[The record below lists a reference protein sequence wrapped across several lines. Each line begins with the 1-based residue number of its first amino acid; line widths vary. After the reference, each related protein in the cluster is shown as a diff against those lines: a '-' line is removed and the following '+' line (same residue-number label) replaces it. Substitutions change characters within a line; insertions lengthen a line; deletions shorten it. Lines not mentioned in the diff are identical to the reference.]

1 MKTIHY
7 GYILVLLA
15 AVFFV
20 KYDLFRRAELA
31 KVLRKNNPTTA
42 QNIAPFG
49 TTASPSNGLPVQ
61 KTEPA
66 NPDVFVQRFKKESSQ
81 IAKIQNNPEMV
92 QNRMKDLAEVMAPQ
106 DVQGLFDIIS
116 NDKNDGDQ
124 RALAV
129 ELLSLKNDTT
139 SLMAL
144 QNFVANNVTVNGT
157 KWDRKKE
164 LETIL
169 RAQAVESIAAYPQK
183 DIALST
189 LNYLQHKVDEKF
201 LNDRIGR
208 ATASLSDNTP
218 TFKQQDDAAL
228 KKLLE

>member
-1 MKTIHY
+1 MKTMHY
-7 GYILVLLA
+7 VYILVLLA

-20 KYDLFRRAELA
+20 EYDLSRRVEVVKA
-31 KVLRKNNPTTA
+31 T
-42 QNIAPFG
+42 QNSVPAVV
-49 TTASPSNGLPVQ
+49 VQ
-61 KTEPA
+61 KAAPASAPVEPPA
-66 NPDVFVQRFKKESSQ
+66 PPVNPDIFVQNFKKESLQ
-81 IAKIQNNPEMV
+81 LAKIQNNPELV
-92 QNRMKDLAEVMAPQ
+92 QNRMKALADSMTPQ
-106 DVQGLFDIIS
+106 DVQGLFEVIS
-116 NDKNDGDQ
+116 NDKNNGDQ

-157 KWDRKKE
+157 RWDRKKE

-169 RAQAVESIAAYPQK
+169 RAQAVESIAGYPQR

-189 LNYLQHKVDEKF
+189 LGYLQGKVDEKF

-208 ATASLSDNTP
+208 ATASLTEKAPSL
-218 TFKQQDDAAL
+218 KQQDDDAL

>member
-7 GYILVLLA
+7 VYILVLLA
-15 AVFFV
+15 TVFFV
-20 KYDLFRRAELA
+20 EYDLSRRVEVV
-31 KVLRKNNPTTA
+31 K
-42 QNIAPFG
+42 APKH
-49 TTASPSNGLPVQ
+49 ASPAAVAQKDIPVQ
-61 KTEPA
+61 APVEAPA
-66 NPDVFVQRFKKESSQ
+66 PPPVNPDIFVQKFKKESLQ
-81 IAKIQNNPEMV
+81 LAKIQNNPELV
-92 QNRMKDLAEVMAPQ
+92 QNRMKALADSMTAQ
-106 DVQGLFDIIS
+106 DVQALFEVIS
-116 NDKNDGDQ
+116 NDKNNGDQ

-129 ELLSLKNDTT
+129 ELLSLKNDTA

-169 RAQAVESIAAYPQK
+169 RAQAVESIAAYPQR

-189 LNYLQHKVDEKF
+189 LSFLQQKVDEKF

-208 ATASLSDNTP
+208 ATASLTENAPSL
-218 TFKQQDDAAL
+218 KQQDDDAL

>member
-1 MKTIHY
+1 MKTMHY
-7 GYILVLLA
+7 VYILVLLA

-20 KYDLFRRAELA
+20 EYDLLRRVVVVKAPQA
-31 KVLRKNNPTTA
+31 VPAVAA
-42 QNIAPFG
+42 QKAVPAVPVAPP
-49 TTASPSNGLPVQ
+49 APPV
-61 KTEPA
+61 
-66 NPDVFVQRFKKESSQ
+66 NPDVFVQKFKKESLQ
-81 IAKIQNNPEMV
+81 LAKLQNNPELV
-92 QNRMKDLAEVMAPQ
+92 QNRMKALADSMTPQ
-106 DVQGLFDIIS
+106 DVQGLFEVIS
-116 NDKNDGDQ
+116 NDKNNGDQ

-144 QNFVANNVTVNGT
+144 QNFVANNVTVNGAR
-157 KWDRKKE
+157 WDRKKE

-169 RAQAVESIAAYPQK
+169 RAQAVESIAAYPQR

-189 LNYLQHKVDEKF
+189 LGYLQQKVDEKF

-208 ATASLSDNTP
+208 ATASLTENAPSL
-218 TFKQQDDAAL
+218 KQQDDDAL

>member
-1 MKTIHY
+1 MKTMHY
-7 GYILVLLA
+7 AYILILLA

-20 KYDLFRRAELA
+20 EYDLSRRAEVA
-31 KVLRKNNPTTA
+31 KGPQTTA
-42 QNIAPFG
+42 APVV
-49 TTASPSNGLPVQ
+49 A
-61 KTEPA
+61 KTSKAPDAAIEKVVAPL
-66 NPDVFVQRFKKESSQ
+66 NPDVFVQKFKMEALQ
-81 IAKIQNNPEMV
+81 LAKIQNNPEAV
-92 QNRMKDLAEVMAPQ
+92 QDRLKALADAMSPQ
-106 DVQGLFDIIS
+106 DVQGLFDLIS

-169 RAQAVESIAAYPQK
+169 RAQAVESIAAYPQR

-189 LNYLQHKVDEKF
+189 LGYLQQKVDEKF

-208 ATASLSDNTP
+208 ATASITENAPSL
-218 TFKQQDDAAL
+218 KQQDDEAL

>member
-1 MKTIHY
+1 MKTMHY
-7 GYILVLLA
+7 FYILVLLA

-20 KYDLFRRAELA
+20 EYDLSRRVEVTKASARPVNGVIA
-31 KVLRKNNPTTA
+31 KNIPPANVPVAAPPAPPVNPD
-42 QNIAPFG
+42 IF
-49 TTASPSNGLPVQ
+49 VQ
-61 KTEPA
+61 K
-66 NPDVFVQRFKKESSQ
+66 FKKESLQ
-81 IAKIQNNPEMV
+81 LAKIQNNPELV
-92 QNRMKDLAEVMAPQ
+92 QSRMKALADSMIPQ
-106 DVQGLFDIIS
+106 DVQGLFEVIS
-116 NDKNDGDQ
+116 NDKNNGDQ

-169 RAQAVESIAAYPQK
+169 RAQAVESIAAYPQR

-189 LNYLQHKVDEKF
+189 LGYLQQRVDEKF

-208 ATASLSDNTP
+208 ATASLTENAPSL
-218 TFKQQDDAAL
+218 KQQDDDAL

>member
-1 MKTIHY
+1 MKTMHY
-7 GYILVLLA
+7 VYILVLLA

-20 KYDLFRRAELA
+20 EYDLSRRVEVTKTPPSPVRA
-31 KVLRKNNPTTA
+31 VVA
-42 QNIAPFG
+42 QNATPAKAPVEAPAPPVNSEIF
-49 TTASPSNGLPVQ
+49 VQ
-61 KTEPA
+61 K
-66 NPDVFVQRFKKESSQ
+66 FKKESLQ
-81 IAKIQNNPEMV
+81 LAKLQNNPELV
-92 QNRMKDLAEVMAPQ
+92 QNRMKALADSMTPQ
-106 DVQGLFDIIS
+106 DVQGLFEVIS
-116 NDKNDGDQ
+116 DDKNNGDQ

-144 QNFVANNVTVNGT
+144 QNFVANNMTVNGT

-169 RAQAVESIAAYPQK
+169 RAQAVESIAAYPQR

-189 LNYLQHKVDEKF
+189 LGYLQQKVDEKF

-208 ATASLSDNTP
+208 ATASLTENAPSL
-218 TFKQQDDAAL
+218 KQQDDDAL

>member
-1 MKTIHY
+1 MKTMHY
-7 GYILVLLA
+7 VYILVLLA

-20 KYDLFRRAELA
+20 EYDLSRRVEVTKASARPVNGVIA
-31 KVLRKNNPTTA
+31 KNIPPANVPVAAPPAPPVNPD
-42 QNIAPFG
+42 IF
-49 TTASPSNGLPVQ
+49 VQ
-61 KTEPA
+61 K
-66 NPDVFVQRFKKESSQ
+66 FKKESLQ
-81 IAKIQNNPEMV
+81 LAKIQNNPELV
-92 QNRMKDLAEVMAPQ
+92 QSRMKALADSMTPQ
-106 DVQGLFDIIS
+106 DVQGLFEVIS
-116 NDKNDGDQ
+116 NDKNNGDQ

-169 RAQAVESIAAYPQK
+169 RAQAVESIAAYPQR

-189 LNYLQHKVDEKF
+189 LGYLQQRVDEKF

-208 ATASLSDNTP
+208 ATASLTENAPSL
-218 TFKQQDDAAL
+218 KQQDDDAL

>member
-7 GYILVLLA
+7 VYILVLLA

-20 KYDLFRRAELA
+20 EYDLSRRVEVVKAPPKA
-31 KVLRKNNPTTA
+31 VPAVAA
-42 QNIAPFG
+42 QKAAP
-49 TTASPSNGLPVQ
+49 ASAPV
-61 KTEPA
+61 EPPA
-66 NPDVFVQRFKKESSQ
+66 PPVNPDVFVQKFKKESLQ
-81 IAKIQNNPEMV
+81 LAKIQNNPELV
-92 QNRMKDLAEVMAPQ
+92 QTRMKALADSMTPQ
-106 DVQGLFDIIS
+106 DVQGLFEVIS
-116 NDKNDGDQ
+116 DDKNNGDQ

-157 KWDRKKE
+157 RWDRKKE

-169 RAQAVESIAAYPQK
+169 RAQAVESIAAYPQR

-189 LNYLQHKVDEKF
+189 LGYLQQKVDEKF

-208 ATASLSDNTP
+208 ATASLTENAPSL
-218 TFKQQDDAAL
+218 KQQDDDAL

>member
-1 MKTIHY
+1 MKSIHY
-7 GYILVLLA
+7 IFILVLLA

-20 KYDLFRRAELA
+20 EYDLSRRTELA
-31 KVLRKNNPTTA
+31 KLYKTGSPVADQPSKAL
-42 QNIAPFG
+42 APV
-49 TTASPSNGLPVQ
+49 PEPVQ
-61 KTEPA
+61 APLVAAVNAE
-66 NPDVFVQRFKKESSQ
+66 VFVQRFKKESSE
-81 IAKIQNNPEMV
+81 IGKIQNNPELA
-92 QNRMKDLAEVMAPQ
+92 QNRMKSLAKAMRPQ
-106 DVQGLFDIIS
+106 DVQGLYEIIS
-116 NDKNDGDQ
+116 NEKNDGDE

-129 ELLSLKNDTT
+129 ELLSLKNDTA

-169 RAQAVESIAAYPQK
+169 RAQAVESIATYPQK

-189 LNYLQHKVDEKF
+189 LGFLQNKVDEKF
-201 LNDRIGR
+201 LSDRIGR
-208 ATASLSDNTP
+208 ARASLTDRAP
-218 TFKQQDDAAL
+218 TLKEQDDEAL

>member
-1 MKTIHY
+1 MKTMHY
-7 GYILVLLA
+7 VYILVLLA

-20 KYDLFRRAELA
+20 EYDLSRRVEVTKASARPVNGVIA
-31 KVLRKNNPTTA
+31 KNIPPANVPVAAPPAPPVNPD
-42 QNIAPFG
+42 IF
-49 TTASPSNGLPVQ
+49 VQ
-61 KTEPA
+61 K
-66 NPDVFVQRFKKESSQ
+66 FKKESLQ
-81 IAKIQNNPEMV
+81 LAKIQNNPELV
-92 QNRMKDLAEVMAPQ
+92 QSRMKALADSMIPQ
-106 DVQGLFDIIS
+106 DVQGLFEVIS
-116 NDKNDGDQ
+116 NDKNNGDQ

-169 RAQAVESIAAYPQK
+169 RAQAVESIAAYPQR

-189 LNYLQHKVDEKF
+189 LGYLQQRVDEKF

-208 ATASLSDNTP
+208 ATASLTENAPSL
-218 TFKQQDDAAL
+218 KQQDDDAL